1 MGQFD
6 VQVDSHIVDLI
17 FTCLTH
23 ILLIPFL
30 KFLRCSYYTHIILV
44 LLKIFKLSMN
54 KV

>member
-6 VQVDSHIVDLI
+6 VHVDSQIDDLI

-23 ILLIPFL
+23 ILLIPLLEFV
-30 KFLRCSYYTHIILV
+30 RRSYYTHTTLV